1 MIRGYLKSSYI
12 DYPGNISSVLFYG
25 GCNFRCPFCHNRDIV
40 SRQNCESIKLNE
52 ILSDLDKR
60 KDFIDGVVITGGEPC
75 MCQELESH
83 ISKIKDMGLRVKLD
97 TNGSKPEVL
106 KTILSKNDLDYI
118 AMDIKGEYLRYN
130 EIVDINID
138 TELIDNSIDLI
149 KYSGVSHEFRT
160 TIIKEFHNYESLKK
174 ICRRLGKGEKLV
186 LQQYQYS
193 DKQIKDIKYDT
204 YSGEELNDFK
214 LKLQDEFGLEIETRY
229 RY

>member
-75 MCQELESH
+75 MCQEHESH

-106 KTILSKNDLDYI
+106 KIILSKNDLDYI

>member
-1 MIRGYLKSSYI
+1 
-12 DYPGNISSVLFYG
+12 
-25 GCNFRCPFCHNRDIV
+25 
-40 SRQNCESIKLNE
+40 
-52 ILSDLDKR
+52 
-60 KDFIDGVVITGGEPC
+60 
-75 MCQELESH
+75 
-83 ISKIKDMGLRVKLD
+83 
-97 TNGSKPEVL
+97 
-106 KTILSKNDLDYI
+106 
-118 AMDIKGEYLRYN
+118 MDIKGEYLRYN
-130 EIVDINID
+130 EIIDINID